1 MKKEIFRPRGQPPL
15 PQLAASVYAALPA
28 PAGPAALIM
37 CDPFPAEEA
46 ATSTIFRCKFPG
58 CLRSYG
64 STDAARKHARKTHPD
79 WLKLADAAAA
89 KRVRGGPSTK
99 SSFYCAREE
108 APLLPPSSAMPNGG
122 LLRLD
127 SALERLDGEGAC
139 GGEGEAAWGAISGG
153 ADAASAAD
161 PPAGS
166 LAATAAFGD
175 AAAPPSSA
183 PGLPSSLPSLFS
195 LGDGVGWGAGA
206 PAWAWPEP
214 LPPLL
219 GGVGNDSPG
228 GWDAL
233 PADRVADSLSLPV
246 SPAPADSSAITDA
259 ASAALAVSAASATA
273 SLLGALQGSLLLDG
287 TRQPPPLLWSLLA
300 AGAARTFASEQ
311 APPSPLSSSLPHSA
325 PSCSPILA
333 PPPLPFP
340 RAGRPRPRL
349 RGARRPCRRKPLPD
363 ASMTGPRPV
372 PNTSNAPPLTRPSG
386 AQGSRRRRPG
396 ASGGAL

>member
-1 MKKEIFRPRGQPPL
+1 
-15 PQLAASVYAALPA
+15 
-28 PAGPAALIM
+28 M

-108 APLLPPSSAMPNGG
+108 APLLSPSSAVPNGG

-127 SALERLDGEGAC
+127 SALERLG
-139 GGEGEAAWGAISGG
+139 
-153 ADAASAAD
+153 
-161 PPAGS
+161 GS

-219 GGVGNDSPG
+219 GGVGSDSPG

-233 PADRVADSLSLPV
+233 PADRVADSLSLPALKAHAAADLARLAELKLL
-246 SPAPADSSAITDA
+246 SPLKASPFKRPKLGAAGDGFAFPPAPALGGCDGGSL
-259 ASAALAVSAASATA
+259 AALLAESYGGGLGGETPGGGRLGGGGACGGLLQLRECGAISGVEIGTLRVEIGTTSRPS
-273 SLLGALQGSLLLDG
+273 SPFDVLGAL
-287 TRQPPPLLWSLLA
+287 
-300 AGAARTFASEQ
+300 
-311 APPSPLSSSLPHSA
+311 LS
-325 PSCSPILA
+325 
-333 PPPLPFP
+333 
-340 RAGRPRPRL
+340 
-349 RGARRPCRRKPLPD
+349 
-363 ASMTGPRPV
+363 V
-372 PNTSNAPPLTRPSG
+372 
-386 AQGSRRRRPG
+386 
-396 ASGGAL
+396 